1 VRICVVFNPAARGD
15 KARRFRQQLTE
26 LGASCV
32 LRPTTC
38 AGDGR
43 RLAAAAVRDGAV
55 TVVAAGGDGTIN
67 EVLNGIADVPGGLE
81 QTRLGVLPLG
91 TANVFARELR
101 LPLPWRRAWRAIQAG
116 SERTVDLVRVTFV
129 RGGQTHFRHFVQ
141 VAGAGLDAR
150 ATEMVDW
157 QWKKRVSFFAYVTAG
172 LRALGEPQVPI
183 TVQTDERT
191 VAGELVLLGNGR
203 LYGGPFALFPSA
215 SMDDGRL
222 NVRVFPQ
229 ANLRLALTCLV
240 GICTGRIGYVGR
252 SLDLTTTRLRLSAAS
267 RVPLQ
272 IDGEYV
278 GELPAEFEFEPRRLR
293 VIGPP
298 PVTS

>member
-15 KARRFRQQLTE
+15 KARRFRQQLAE
-26 LGASCV
+26 LGTRCL

-43 RLAAAAVRDGAV
+43 RLAAEAVQDGAG

-67 EVLNGIADVPGGLE
+67 EVINGIADVPGGLE

-91 TANVFARELR
+91 TANVIARELR
-101 LPLPWRRAWRAIQAG
+101 LPLSWRRAWHVIEQGTHRV
-116 SERTVDLVRVTFV
+116 VDLVQVTFV
-129 RGGQTHFRHFVQ
+129 ARGQTQRRYFAQ

-150 ATEMVDW
+150 ATEVVDW
-157 QWKKRVSFFAYVTAG
+157 HWKKRVSYFAYITAG
-172 LRALGEPQVPI
+172 LRALFEPQVPI

-191 VAGELVLLGNGR
+191 VAGELVLMGNGR

-215 SMDDGRL
+215 SLEDGRL

-229 ANLRLALTCLV
+229 ANLRLALACLV
-240 GICTGRIGYVGR
+240 GIATGRIGRVGR
-252 SLDLTTTRLRLSAAS
+252 SVDLTTTRLRLSAAS

-272 IDGEYV
+272 IDGEYI
-278 GELPAEFEFEPRRLR
+278 GELPAEFEFDPRRLR
-293 VIGPP
+293 VIAPP
-298 PVTS
+298 P